1 MDKKTFSICLAKLCE
16 VKKCFKNEILKITH
30 DIIRKE
36 HMELN
41 NKNSDVIDIAV
52 SYDSTWQK
60 LMVYIALWDKDCSGH
75 FNWPLK
81 FYQNT
86 AFNAVQ

>member
-1 MDKKTFSICLAKLCE
+1 MKRKK
-16 VKKCFKNEILKITH
+16 VKNEILKISPN
-30 DIIRKE
+30 IVRKKN
-36 HMELN
+36 MELN
-41 NKNSDVIDIAV
+41 NESSDVIDIAV